1 MSKKIIFYFLL
12 FFAFLFSTSL
22 SSFSEDIKL
31 EDLLTKLQANRS
43 KIVDIYSEMTTTMTG
58 SGKMAMGA
66 SNTQKARMWTKGE
79 DKSKIEMLEPMKQ
92 TTIINGDKMIM
103 IDGST
108 GQKIVKDL
116 SADKSSG
123 ASYNQGKIDFEKMKS
138 LFDLSLRTEGNYYV
152 VVCDAK
158 QKSFLG
164 KMEIYI
170 DREKS
175 LSSKILVYDK
185 NNKLLN
191 QTDIEYSEISNL
203 FVPVKMISS
212 VDSPMGKM
220 KTEVNYSNIKVN
232 QGIEDSVFKI

>member
-1 MSKKIIFYFLL
+1 
-12 FFAFLFSTSL
+12 
-22 SSFSEDIKL
+22 
-31 EDLLTKLQANRS
+31 
-43 KIVDIYSEMTTTMTG
+43 
-58 SGKMAMGA
+58 
-66 SNTQKARMWTKGE
+66 
-79 DKSKIEMLEPMKQ
+79 
-92 TTIINGDKMIM
+92 
-103 IDGST
+103 
-108 GQKIVKDL
+108 
-116 SADKSSG
+116 
-123 ASYNQGKIDFEKMKS
+123 MKS

-220 KTEVNYSNIKVN
+220 KIEVNYSNIKVN